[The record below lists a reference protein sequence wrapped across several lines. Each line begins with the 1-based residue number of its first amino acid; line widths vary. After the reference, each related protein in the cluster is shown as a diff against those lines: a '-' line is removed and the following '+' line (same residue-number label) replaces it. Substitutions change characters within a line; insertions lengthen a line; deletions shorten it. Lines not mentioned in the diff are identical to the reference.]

1 MIRFLEIE
9 SHNESMGQLMGQWV
23 LGQWVNGSWVS
34 DTMGHGS
41 PMVTHDPPC
50 PTDQAELDNYMYLF
64 GSLLDR

>member
-34 DTMGHGS
+34 DYRWVMGH
-41 PMVTHDPPC
+41 
-50 PTDQAELDNYMYLF
+50 QW
-64 GSLLDR
+64 